1 MTHRRTLS
9 SCRRFTA
16 ALSVAALFAFGA
28 PEVDAFDLTRP
39 SKSFEEERVAAA
51 QQHPQILAQFNGE
64 YNDPELSAYVTRVGE
79 RVAKASDMPDKPFK
93 FTVLNTPMVNAFT
106 VGGGYVYVTR
116 GILASIN
123 SEAELAALL
132 GHEIGHVT
140 DRHTALRE
148 TRIQQDRA
156 VSVGVGLLTRSLS
169 AALLTE
175 GLSAVNRQAYSREQ
189 EADSDSL
196 GIESMTRA
204 GYDPHAMPAM
214 LGALKREVALMNRM
228 AGNDEDAGPGIPA
241 WLSDHPETDDRIAR
255 TQLEAA
261 ATGKAPGAGEIGR
274 DAHLDAIDGMLFG
287 PDPRFGLFSN
297 GTFLHPGLRIA
308 FDIPQGYAIQQLPGA
323 IIAVRDPKS
332 FLLFTGAEWP
342 AERSLEEFAL
352 SAWYSITEG
361 DVGDLDSLEELTVN
375 GLPAV
380 LVTKQVNRLLA
391 KGTLASIAYRVSDEH
406 VFGLSFLI
414 VGDLTR
420 PVFDEFKGIADS
432 FRGLS
437 YGDIAEIPIPTLSVI
452 EATGAEDLATIADGM
467 LFSDFKLERLKAL
480 NGVEAD
486 PKSGDRLKLIVD
498 GRDR

>member
-1 MTHRRTLS
+1 MTLRRPFS
-9 SCRRFTA
+9 SLGLATA
-16 ALSVAALFAFGA
+16 ALSVAALVVFWA
-28 PEVDAFDLTRP
+28 PPADAFELTRP
-39 SKSFEEERVAAA
+39 SKSFEDERAIAA

-64 YNDPELSAYVTRVGE
+64 YDDPELSAYVTRVGE
-79 RVAKASDMPDKPFK
+79 RVAKASDMPDKPFN
-93 FTVLNTPMVNAFT
+93 FTVLNSPMVNAFT

-132 GHEIGHVT
+132 GHEIAHVT
-140 DRHTALRE
+140 DRHTARRE

-156 VSVGVGLLTRSLS
+156 VSVGVGLLTGSLS

-175 GLSAVNRQAYSREQ
+175 GVGAVNRQAYSREQ
-189 EADSDSL
+189 EADSDTL

-204 GYDPHAMPAM
+204 GYDPHAMPQM

-228 AGNDEDAGPGIPA
+228 AGNDADAGPGIPA

-255 TQLEAA
+255 TQQEAA
-261 ATGKAPGAGEIGR
+261 ATGKAPGAGDLGR
-274 DAHLDAIDGMLFG
+274 NAHLDAIDGMLFG
-287 PDPRFGLFSN
+287 PDPKFGLLRN
-297 GTFLHPGLRIA
+297 GTFLHPGLRVA
-308 FDIPQGYAIQQLPGA
+308 FDIPKGYAIKQLPGA
-323 IIAVRDPKS
+323 ILAVRDPKS
-332 FLLFTGAEWP
+332 FVLFTGAEWP

-361 DVGDLDSLEELTVN
+361 DVGDLDNLEEMTVN

-380 LVTKQVNRLLA
+380 LVTKQVDRLLA

-414 VGDLTR
+414 VGDLSG
-420 PVFDEFKGIADS
+420 PVFNEFKGIADS

-437 YGDIAEIPIPTLSVI
+437 YADISEIPIPTVTVI
-452 EATGAEDLATIADGM
+452 ETTGSEDLATIAELM
-467 LFSDFKLERLKAL
+467 LFSEFKLERLKAL
-480 NGVEAD
+480 NGVDAD
-486 PKSGDRLKLIVD
+486 PKSGDRLKLIGD